1 MNNRR
6 IPLLLFVLLALAA
19 CGPAPQATVAAP
31 PAPTPPPPFPA
42 QAPAAVPRT
51 VEAEPVTGY
60 VRAARGPKNIILMIG
75 DGMGITQI
83 SAGMYS
89 NDNRLNL
96 ERFSV
101 IGLHKSYSG
110 DNLITDSAAGA
121 TAFASGVKTYNG
133 AIGVD
138 LDTVAAPTILEM
150 AEAAGMPTGLVATS
164 SIVHATPAS
173 FYAHAQYRQNYEE
186 IAADL
191 MNTDIDIFI
200 GGGAKFFE
208 RREGDT
214 RNLSDEL
221 RERGGDV
228 QSFVDTEVKD
238 LVVDRAKSFG
248 YYTADGEPLPYSQG
262 RDYLLDAADLAVD
275 FLDARDTSDRGFFL
289 MIEGSQ
295 IDWGGHSNESD
306 YIISEMIEFD
316 RAIGAMLNFAQ
327 QDGET
332 LVIVTADHETGGYA
346 INDGSKMGDI
356 QGAFTSTYH
365 TADLIP
371 VFAYGPGAERFSG
384 IYENTAIF
392 DKMVQ
397 LYGLRKTGSDGS
409 KP

>member
-1 MNNRR
+1 MNHRR
-6 IPLLLFVLLALAA
+6 IPYLLFVLLTLVA

-31 PAPTPPPPFPA
+31 PP
-42 QAPAAVPRT
+42 PAATPAPPAPRVVPRA
-51 VEAEPVTGY
+51 VESEPVTGY

-138 LDTVAAPTILEM
+138 LDTMAVPTILEM

-173 FYAHAQYRQNYEE
+173 FFAHAQFRQNYEE

-191 MNTDIDIFI
+191 LDTDVDIFI

-208 RREGDT
+208 RREGDE
-214 RNLSDEL
+214 RNLSTEL
-221 RERGGDV
+221 RERGDDI
-228 QSFVDTEVKD
+228 QSFVDTDVKD
-238 LVVDRAKSFG
+238 LVVDRAKNFG
-248 YYTADGEPLPYSQG
+248 YYTADGEPLPRSQG

-275 FLDARDTSDRGFFL
+275 FLDARDTADVGFFL

-295 IDWGGHSNESD
+295 IDWGGHSNDSE
-306 YIISEMIEFD
+306 YIISEVIEFD
-316 RAIGAMLNFAQ
+316 RAIGAVLNFAQ
-327 QDGET
+327 RDGET

-346 INDGSKMGDI
+346 INNGSKMGEI
-356 QGAFTSTYH
+356 QGAFTSDYH

-397 LYGLRKTGSDGS
+397 LYGLRKAGPDGS
-409 KP
+409 KR